1 MLKPGEPAPNFT
13 LRSHSGGD
21 WDLKTA
27 LAKGPVVVFFYP
39 KDDTPVCIVEVC
51 SFRDR
56 HDDFVGKGAEVV
68 GISRDS
74 LESHKSFAGRYELP
88 YTLLSDPDGK
98 VRELFGVKKTLGFFD
113 GRCTFVVDQKGVVR
127 HAFSSALNAKAH
139 VDEAL
144 RILNE
149 LNPTRG

>member
-1 MLKPGEPAPNFT
+1 MLKPGDQAPNFS
-13 LRSHSGGD
+13 LRSHAGQD
-21 WDLKTA
+21 WDLKNA
-27 LAKGPVVVFFYP
+27 LEKGPVVVFFYP
-39 KDDTPVCIVEVC
+39 KDDTPVCIVEAC

-56 HDDFVGKGAEVV
+56 HTDFVGKGAQVV

-74 LESHKSFAGRYELP
+74 LESHASFAGKYELP

-113 GRCTFVVDQKGVVR
+113 GRVTFVVDQNSVVR
-127 HAFSSALNAKAH
+127 HSFSSQLNAKAH

-144 RILNE
+144 RILNQ
-149 LNPTRG
+149 LTPARG

>member
-1 MLKPGEPAPNFT
+1 MLKAGDQAPSFS
-13 LRSHSGGD
+13 LRSHTGTD
-21 WDLKTA
+21 WDLKSA
-27 LAKGPVVVFFYP
+27 LEKGPVVVFFYP

-51 SFRDR
+51 TFRDR
-56 HDDFVGKGAEVV
+56 HNDFVGKGAEVV

-113 GRCTFVVDQKGVVR
+113 GRVTFVVDKKGVVR
-127 HAFSSALNAKAH
+127 HSFSSQLNAKAH

-144 RILNE
+144 RILNQ
-149 LNPTRG
+149 LG